1 MALYREQAV
10 VLRTYRLG
18 EADRIVSMLT
28 QTRGKVR
35 AVAKGAR
42 KPGNRFSAR
51 LEPTSHVAL
60 QLYEGR
66 NLDTITQ
73 AESMESFR
81 GLRER
86 LDALT
91 PALAILEATDQVAQ
105 EREENFPLYRMLV
118 GALRTLAHRPSP
130 MVAAAFFWKLLA
142 LEGFHPM
149 VDECV
154 VCGTGDELCA
164 VVPELGGATCDAC
177 APQRPGSESAEA
189 LRIVRLVLY
198 GGLNEALAVPE
209 GPVAGEVERLA
220 VRALEFHFERRLR
233 SAALLTAGWQA
244 PAAR

>member
-10 VLRTYRLG
+10 VLRTHRLG
-18 EADRIVSMLT
+18 EADRIVSLLT

-105 EREENFPLYRMLV
+105 EREANFPLYRMVV
-118 GALRTLAHRPSP
+118 GALRTLADRPSP
-130 MVAAAFFWKLLA
+130 MVAPAFFWKLLA

-149 VDECV
+149 VEECV
-154 VCGTGDELCA
+154 SCGTGDDLVA
-164 VVPELGGATCDAC
+164 VVPELGGAVCDAH
-177 APQRPGSESAEA
+177 APQRPAPEAGDA
-189 LRIVRLVLY
+189 LRVVRLILD
-198 GGLNEALAVPE
+198 GGLNEALAVSA
-209 GPVAGEVERLA
+209 GPLAIEVERLA

-233 SAALLTAGWQA
+233 SAALLTAH
-244 PAAR
+244 